1 MCNNYNPVFYNQND
15 PGISQ
20 TPRPNFVIFE
30 FFVAV
35 WEKEQTKHL
44 KKKMCCFH
52 GHHFNEKLEYM

>member
-20 TPRPNFVIFE
+20 TPGPNFVIFE

-35 WEKEQTKHL
+35 WL
-44 KKKMCCFH
+44 KKKKTNIWKKMVVFM
-52 GHHFNEKLEYM
+52 GIILMKN

>member
-20 TPRPNFVIFE
+20 TPGPNFVIFE

-35 WEKEQTKHL
+35 
-44 KKKMCCFH
+44 
-52 GHHFNEKLEYM
+52 